1 MTDDA
6 NIVPEAEVKRSVVA
20 EEYSILRFH
29 HCRLFSLHFARPVR
43 VKLNLHC
50 L

>member
-1 MTDDA
+1 MIDGA

-20 EEYSILRFH
+20 EEYSILRFSTTAGCFH
-29 HCRLFSLHFARPVR
+29 S
-43 VKLNLHC
+43 NLQD